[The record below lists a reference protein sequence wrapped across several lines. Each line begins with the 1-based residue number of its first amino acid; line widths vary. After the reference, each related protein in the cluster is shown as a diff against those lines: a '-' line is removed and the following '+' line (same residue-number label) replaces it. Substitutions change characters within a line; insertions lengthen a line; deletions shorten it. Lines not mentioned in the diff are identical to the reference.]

1 MGKKINFDT
10 NSSQYMDIKSLIGM
24 SFVCAMGAISPGPS
38 LAVVLRNTI
47 SGGRTRG
54 VMTGIGHGLGL
65 GIYAFIAV
73 MGLSSLL
80 LANEQI
86 FNLLQWAGALVL
98 IWLAFNMITH
108 NPSVPSKEHEG
119 SGHRGFLEGF
129 MIAFLNPKILVF
141 LVAVFSQFINPD
153 ITNLGRFIMAMM
165 AGVIDTTWYV
175 LVAVVLAGTPIVDKL
190 RVNAVMIDRSIGV
203 VLIMLAILLIVK
215 TLGLDIP

>member
-1 MGKKINFDT
+1 
-10 NSSQYMDIKSLIGM
+10 MDIKSLIGM

-54 VMTGIGHGLGL
+54 VMTGIGHGLGFS
-65 GIYAFIAV
+65 IYAFIAV

-108 NPSVPSKEHEG
+108 NPSVASKEHQG

-153 ITNLGRFIMAMM
+153 ITNLGRFIMALM
-165 AGVIDTTWYV
+165 AGIIDTTWYA

-190 RVNAVMIDRSIGV
+190 RVNSAMIDRSIGV
-203 VLIMLAILLIVK
+203 VLIMLAMLLIVK
-215 TLGLDIP
+215 TLGLEISIGNGEVATTFSLV